1 MMSGQTMIFQREFYP
16 DANFDA
22 SKGFIQRFSERHN
35 LKCITLHGEKQS
47 ADTDAVEPFLAEM
60 AEIQKE
66 YSLDQ
71 IYNAD
76 ESGLIYKSLPNTTLA
91 TFEERRTN
99 SASNTKHEKERI
111 TFLSC
116 TNASASHVLPLVF
129 IHKVKNPRCFQ
140 TVGVDKITKKRKP

>member
-16 DANFDA
+16 EANFVA

-76 ESGLIYKSLPNTTLA
+76 ESGLVFKSLPNTTMSTL
-91 TFEERRTN
+91 EERTQRT
-99 SASNTKHEKERI
+99 
-111 TFLSC
+111 
-116 TNASASHVLPLVF
+116 
-129 IHKVKNPRCFQ
+129 
-140 TVGVDKITKKRKP
+140 KRKESHSYPAQMQAPRMSYR

>member
-1 MMSGQTMIFQREFYP
+1 MIFQRDLYP
-16 DANFDA
+16 DITNFTA
-22 SKGFIQRFSERHN
+22 SKGFIQRFCERYN
-35 LKCITLHGEKQS
+35 IKNIRLHGEKQS
-47 ADTDAVEPFLAEM
+47 ADTDAVEPFLIKM

-66 YSLDQ
+66 YSLNQ

-91 TFEERRTN
+91 TFEERRKN